1 MFRYARPVL
10 LLLFFPCFAVA
21 HAASAAEL
29 HQPGFRTFGQW
40 RAEDKLRLDVN
51 VWYPSAQPPRV
62 LNYAPWEITAA
73 LGGKPAEGRFPLLLL
88 SHDSGGTRFSYH
100 DTAARLASRGF
111 VVAAVT
117 HPADC
122 MYNMDSLFTLAQLR
136 SRALEL
142 SATLDLLLES
152 PQAAQGIDR
161 NRIGLIGF
169 GAGAAA
175 ALLLGG
181 ALPDCAGWPDYCGR
195 AGSGNSYCSP
205 WAKERISRMCAE
217 LPLTASLADPRIKA
231 VAAVAPGYGM
241 LFGQNSF
248 RHFYPPLFLI
258 GAENDRIH
266 PPALHA
272 DALDSLLNG
281 RARHVTL
288 KEADAA
294 SLAAPCPESLEDEL
308 PELCR
313 SVSSAGRKTIHQQ
326 LQGLLSDFFL
336 HYLGNDK
343 NLPII
348 PSPPDLA
355 KQEAPV
361 PASVPPPAPER
372 RKQRKNR

>member
-1 MFRYARPVL
+1 MFRYVCPAL
-10 LLLFFPCFAVA
+10 LLLFFSCVITAG
-21 HAASAAEL
+21 AASAAEL
-29 HQPGFRTFGQW
+29 YQPGFRTLGQW
-40 RAEDKLRLDVN
+40 RAEDRLRLDVN
-51 VWYPSAQPPRV
+51 VWYPSVRAPRV
-62 LNYAPWEITAA
+62 LNYAPWEIVAA
-73 LGGKPAEGRFPLLLL
+73 LEGKPVEGRFPLLLL
-88 SHDSGGTRFSYH
+88 SHDSDGTRFSYH

-152 PQAAQGIDR
+152 PQTAQSIDH
-161 NRIGLIGF
+161 NRVGLIGF

-195 AGSGNSYCSP
+195 AGSGDSYCNL
-205 WAKERISRMCAE
+205 WAKKRIDKLCAG
-217 LPLTASLADPRIKA
+217 LPLAASLAEPRIKA
-231 VAAVAPGYGM
+231 IAAVAPGYAM

-248 RHFYPPLFLI
+248 QYFYPPLFLI

-272 DALDSLLNG
+272 DALVSLLSG
-281 RARHVTL
+281 RARHTTL
-288 KEADAA
+288 KNADAA
-294 SLAAPCPESLEDEL
+294 SLAAPCPEILENEL

-313 SVSSAGRKTIHQQ
+313 SVSPAGRNAVHQR
-326 LQGLLSDFFL
+326 LYDLLSDFFL
-336 HYLGNDK
+336 HYLGSGR
-343 NLPII
+343 NLPLI
-348 PSPPDLA
+348 PSPPVLV
-355 KQEAPV
+355 KREETAPV
-361 PASVPPPAPER
+361 PAPPAPEKR
-372 RKQRKNR
+372 RQRKSR

>member
-1 MFRYARPVL
+1 MFRYARPAL
-10 LLLFFPCFAVA
+10 LLLFFPCVIAA
-21 HAASAAEL
+21 GAASAAEL
-29 HQPGFRTFGQW
+29 YQPGFRTLGQW
-40 RAEDKLRLDVN
+40 RAEDRLRLDVN
-51 VWYPSAQPPRV
+51 VWYPSVRAPRV
-62 LNYAPWEITAA
+62 LNYAPWEIVAA
-73 LGGKPAEGRFPLLLL
+73 LEGKAVEGRFPLLLL
-88 SHDSGGTRFSYH
+88 SHDSDGTRFSYH

-117 HPADC
+117 HSADC

-152 PQAAQGIDR
+152 PQTAQNIDH
-161 NRIGLIGF
+161 NRVGLIGF

-181 ALPDCAGWPDYCGR
+181 ALPDCAGWPGYCGR
-195 AGSGNSYCSP
+195 AGSGDSYCNP
-205 WAKERISRMCAE
+205 WAKKRIDKLCAE
-217 LPLTASLADPRIKA
+217 LPLAASLADPRIKA
-231 VAAVAPGYGM
+231 IAAVAPGYAM

-248 RHFYPPLFLI
+248 RYFYPPLFLI

-272 DALDSLLNG
+272 DALASLLSG

-288 KEADAA
+288 KNADAA

-313 SVSSAGRKTIHQQ
+313 SVNPAGRDAVHQRLYDQ
-326 LQGLLSDFFL
+326 LSDFFL
-336 HYLGNDK
+336 HYLGSGR
-343 NLPII
+343 NLPLI
-348 PSPPDLA
+348 PSPPALV
-355 KQEAPV
+355 KQEAPAPV
-361 PASVPPPAPER
+361 PAPPATEKR
-372 RKQRKNR
+372 RQRKSR